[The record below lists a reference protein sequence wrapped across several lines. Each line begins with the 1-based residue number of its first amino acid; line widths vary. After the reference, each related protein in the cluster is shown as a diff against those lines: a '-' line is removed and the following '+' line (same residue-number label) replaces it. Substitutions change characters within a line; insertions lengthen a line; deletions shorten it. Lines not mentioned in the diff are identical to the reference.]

1 MFGTALNRKARPH
14 GKLLLMPHIM
24 VSEFI
29 GKEKVPTV
37 YGYVELNVNEYQ
49 ADCDNKRFCG
59 LDVTEYSTNLASV
72 KSQFCKS

>member
-1 MFGTALNRKARPH
+1 
-14 GKLLLMPHIM
+14 MPHIM

-29 GKEKVPTV
+29 GKKEKVPTM